1 MNNNAIELFE
11 QDTTVRLPRD
21 FIDTIVTEIGS
32 EKRKL
37 HLPQH
42 FQQEIRLI
50 QSDIAPKKQSISAIV
65 VKGLSAASMVSLE
78 IALNYLSIA
87 QFGFMPVLA
96 YYLSTPAVAT
106 CIAIRKTLMQV
117 LS

>member
-37 HLPQH
+37 HLP
-42 FQQEIRLI
+42 R
-50 QSDIAPKKQSISAIV
+50 
-65 VKGLSAASMVSLE
+65 
-78 IALNYLSIA
+78 
-87 QFGFMPVLA
+87 
-96 YYLSTPAVAT
+96 
-106 CIAIRKTLMQV
+106 
-117 LS
+117 